1 MQRAPLI
8 RWIELIF
15 FAGMALMAGAS
26 MAQSRYPDR
35 PIKLVVP
42 YPPGALTDLLARAIG
57 ERLGASLKQSVIVD
71 NKPGA
76 GTLVGAEYV
85 AKQPAD
91 GYTLLMAT
99 STTLGI
105 SPALYQPSPIN
116 PVKDFVPIS
125 QVGTVNFFLIA
136 NLNFPAKNVREM
148 IDAIKKNPGKYN
160 YASVGNGSPHQL
172 FMEALK
178 TEYGLDIQHVPY
190 KGTPA
195 ALTDLLAG
203 SIQVMFADATIA
215 VPNIQ
220 AGKVT
225 ALGTSAA
232 KQTTLAAIR
241 AADRNDRRRLRLAG
255 VAGHRRAGG
264 NAEGYRGEIVRRVA
278 ENPGHARIQG
288 TVVQVWHGTHRAAH
302 SRAVLC
308 DHRKR
313 TAALGE
319 GHQRFRRKGR
329 LIRCEERTRGKY
341 SRRRP
346 HPLSHGGVVPI
357 AAGATARRA
366 IRSNRSAAA
375 CAPSIS
381 TGRHS

>member
-1 MQRAPLI
+1 MRHAIMLVRRI
-8 RWIELIF
+8 G
-15 FAGMALMAGAS
+15 FALVAGIALAACS
-26 MAQSRYPDR
+26 AVAQSAYPDR
-35 PIKLVVP
+35 PVRLVVP

-57 ERLGASLKQSVIVD
+57 DRLAAVLKQPVIVD

-76 GTLVGAEYV
+76 GTLVGAEFV

-116 PVKDFVPIS
+116 PLKDFVPIS

-136 NLNFPAKNVREM
+136 NLTFPARNVGEM
-148 IDAIKKNPGKYN
+148 IDAIRKNPGKYN

-178 TEYGLDIQHVPY
+178 AEYGLDIQHVPY

-225 ALGTSAA
+225 ALGTSVA
-232 KQTTLAAIR
+232 KQTTLLPSVPPIATIVAGFDWQAWQGVVAPAGTPMDVVAKLSGELQKIQATPEFREQLFKFGMEPTAPHTPEQFAAI
-241 AADRNDRRRLRLAG
+241 
-255 VAGHRRAGG
+255 
-264 NAEGYRGEIVRRVA
+264 IVA
-278 ENPGHARIQG
+278 EQPRWAKAIKD
-288 TVVQVWHGTHRAAH
+288 
-302 SRAVLC
+302 S
-308 DHRKR
+308 
-313 TAALGE
+313 
-319 GHQRFRRKGR
+319 
-329 LIRCEERTRGKY
+329 
-341 SRRRP
+341 
-346 HPLSHGGVVPI
+346 
-357 AAGATARRA
+357 GAKVD
-366 IRSNRSAAA
+366 
-375 CAPSIS
+375 
-381 TGRHS
+381 

>member
-1 MQRAPLI
+1 MRQRATWVRFVQLVV
-8 RWIELIF
+8 
-15 FAGMALMAGAS
+15 GALLTSAVCVAGA
-26 MAQSRYPDR
+26 QSAYPTH

-57 ERLGASLKQSVIVD
+57 ERLAAGLGQPVIVD

-76 GTLVGAEYV
+76 GTLVGAEFV

-116 PVKDFVPIS
+116 PLKDFAPIS
-125 QVGTVNFFLIA
+125 QVGSVNFFLIA
-136 NLNFPAKNVREM
+136 NPSFPAKNVKQM
-148 IDAIKKNPGKYN
+148 IEAIKANPGKYN
-160 YASVGNGSPHQL
+160 YGSVGSGSPHHL

-195 ALTDLLAG
+195 ALTDLLSG

-225 ALGTSAA
+225 ALGTSAS
-232 KQTTLAAIR
+232 KQTTL
-241 AADRNDRRRLRLAG
+241 LAG
-255 VAGHRRAGG
+255 V
-264 NAEGYRGEIVRRVA
+264 
-278 ENPGHARIQG
+278 P
-288 TVVQVWHGTHRAAH
+288 
-302 SRAVLC
+302 
-308 DHRKR
+308 
-313 TAALGE
+313 
-319 GHQRFRRKGR
+319 
-329 LIRCEERTRGKY
+329 
-341 SRRRP
+341 
-346 HPLSHGGVVPI
+346 PI
-357 AAGATARRA
+357 AATVPGYDWQAWQGVVAPAGTPDSIVSRLSAELQRIQATPEFKAQLVKFGMEPSAGHAPQHFAEIIAAEQPRWAKAIKDSGAKVD
-366 IRSNRSAAA
+366 
-375 CAPSIS
+375 
-381 TGRHS
+381 